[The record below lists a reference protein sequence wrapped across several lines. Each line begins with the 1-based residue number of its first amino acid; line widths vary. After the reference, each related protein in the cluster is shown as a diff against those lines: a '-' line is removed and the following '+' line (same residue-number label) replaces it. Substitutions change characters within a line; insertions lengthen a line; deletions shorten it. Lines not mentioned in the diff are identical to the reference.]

1 MFFVAV
7 VISVEIN
14 KRHYFRSNL
23 HNSMPGDLSKLI
35 LFYLKAFQ
43 MFVRMMLMT
52 MMMMILGSRAKN
64 PAKYFFY
71 LITPTEEQCFCF
83 SLDLKM

>member
-64 PAKYFFY
+64 PAKYFF
-71 LITPTEEQCFCF
+71 IS
-83 SLDLKM
+83 SLPQKNNVFVLAWI